1 MQHFNLIKE
10 KKIAILGVGYA
21 DGLPRVLSNNSY
33 AFFKKKKIT
42 NYWFNINGLYNN

>member
-21 DGLPRVLSNNSY
+21 DGLPRVLSNNSNAY
-33 AFFKKKKIT
+33 FKKK
-42 NYWFNINGLYNN
+42 NYLLLVQYLWTIQ